1 MEQKP
6 DPQPD
11 RTPSQ
16 APSLIR
22 EARMKKRAQ
31 DPRDPRIGMRIRT
44 LRLERGLSQ
53 AELGEVLG
61 ISFQQIQ
68 KYEKGVNRVSAG
80 RLHRVAEA
88 LQVPVTFFYAGFA
101 PDRGRADSHFIELG
115 FELLQTSGAIRLLRA
130 YAHIANPKIR
140 HLFVRLAENIVG

>member
-1 MEQKP
+1 
-6 DPQPD
+6 
-11 RTPSQ
+11 
-16 APSLIR
+16 
-22 EARMKKRAQ
+22 MKKRTQ

-53 AELGEVLG
+53 AELGELLG
-61 ISFQQIQ
+61 VSFQQVQ

-88 LQVPVTFFYAGFA
+88 LRVPVTFFYAGFA

-115 FELLQTSGAIRLLRA
+115 FDLLQTAGAIRLLRA
-130 YAHIANPKIR
+130 YARIADPKAR
-140 HLFVRLAENIVG
+140 QLFMRLAETIAH

>member
-1 MEQKP
+1 MELKP
-6 DPQPD
+6 DHML
-11 RTPSQ
+11 SQ
-16 APSLIR
+16 AGSLIR
-22 EARMKKRAQ
+22 EAGMKKRVQ

-53 AELGEVLG
+53 AELGEMLG

-88 LQVPVTFFYAGFA
+88 LHVPVTFFYAGFA

-130 YAHIANPKIR
+130 YSRIDNPKVR
-140 HLFVRLAENIVG
+140 HLFMRLAESVVG

>member
-1 MEQKP
+1 
-6 DPQPD
+6 
-11 RTPSQ
+11 
-16 APSLIR
+16 
-22 EARMKKRAQ
+22 MKKRSQ

-61 ISFQQIQ
+61 VSFQQIQ

-88 LQVPVTFFYAGFA
+88 LGVPVTFFYAGFA
-101 PDRGRADSHFIELG
+101 PDRGRTDSHFIELG
-115 FELLQTSGAIRLLRA
+115 FDLLQTSGAIRLLRA
-130 YAHIANPKIR
+130 YGRIANPKVR